1 MERDLTKSGQVNTC
15 KSVGAHVRRQITI
28 STSSLSHN
36 NRNIATAT
44 PCSCWNCIIA
54 TRPDGLLCRAT
65 ARARCGAATHDGT
78 SIHGYLNASWAIP
91 RSCSKSIRSLLYNH
105 TPVHSSN
112 GALAHMP
119 LGPMHTFPLD
129 PRSQVDLNSQ
139 VDQLTQRV
147 DNQNNLI
154 SQLLP

>member
-1 MERDLTKSGQVNTC
+1 MVKWTWKGTLPSQVKSIHASQLEHTLEG
-15 KSVGAHVRRQITI
+15 KSPYQH
-28 STSSLSHN
+28 
-36 NRNIATAT
+36 
-44 PCSCWNCIIA
+44 
-54 TRPDGLLCRAT
+54 LCRAT